1 MHNSFT
7 AHKQFQVLSS
17 QKVEVA
23 LNNAKMW
30 ILITGIVV
38 IVSGFLLYFM
48 IHDREIE
55 KASFMVKIQELNGR
69 LLEIDKLKA
78 DLGQAKKEQAEL
90 EARSKADFA
99 TLDTLVTDSKK
110 SEALLRGKVDTL
122 LKEKDSLTKYVANST
137 IIVAKLNKKIES
149 LEQERNQVLSE
160 SKLDSS
166 GPPVPRYID
175 PMSDSSEPVL
185 TATPA
190 PKGMGAKLAEEG
202 VVDLGRIIVHPS
214 THEAARVENVNPL
227 YGFIVLSAGTNDGLR
242 KDSVVNIT
250 RNNRLIAKA
259 VVKKAREDVSS
270 AVTLPEWTREEIR
283 VGDFISIN
291 APSSL
296 PN

>member
-1 MHNSFT
+1 M
-7 AHKQFQVLSS
+7 
-17 QKVEVA
+17 A
-23 LNNAKMW
+23 LNNAKIW

-48 IHDREIE
+48 VHDRETE
-55 KASFMVKIQELNGR
+55 KASFMVKIQELSGR

-78 DLGQAKKEQAEL
+78 ELELAKKEKVEL
-90 EARSKADFA
+90 EEKSRKDIAALDSLIAESKKGEALFRSK
-99 TLDTLVTDSKK
+99 
-110 SEALLRGKVDTL
+110 VDAL
-122 LKEKDSLTKYVANST
+122 LKEKESLTKYMTNST
-137 IIVAKLNKKIES
+137 AIVAKLNKKIES
-149 LEQERNQVLSE
+149 LEQERSQALSAM
-160 SKLDSS
+160 KLDAISPS
-166 GPPVPRYID
+166 MPFID
-175 PMSDSSEPVL
+175 PMTDSSEPVL

-190 PKGMGAKLAEEG
+190 PKPGMGAKLAEEEI
-202 VVDLGRIIVHPS
+202 VDLGRIIVHAS

-283 VGDFISIN
+283 VGDLISIN